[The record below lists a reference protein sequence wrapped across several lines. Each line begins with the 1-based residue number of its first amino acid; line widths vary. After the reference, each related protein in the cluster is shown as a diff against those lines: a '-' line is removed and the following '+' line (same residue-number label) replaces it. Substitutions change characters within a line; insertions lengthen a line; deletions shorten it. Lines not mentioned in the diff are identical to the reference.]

1 MEGINLPEFLNT
13 EEKYN
18 KLIHDI
24 DTLDKFEEVYLK
36 LLSDDNLEMSAI
48 LTLMKIIECDVIL
61 INKLTEASTL
71 IEMTESFIR
80 YMMLKEPISS
90 NKNDNKEE
98 VEKKKSRKSIKD
110 ISKKQNKI
118 PKEDTKKEKKMKPS
132 VEKEGVIECDCDC

>member
-18 KLIHDI
+18 KLIHEI

-48 LTLMKIIECDVIL
+48 LTLMKIIERDVIL
-61 INKLTEASTL
+61 VNKLTEPSTL

-90 NKNDNKEE
+90 NKNDNKGE
-98 VEKKKSRKSIKD
+98 VKKKSRKSIKD
-110 ISKKQNKI
+110 ISKKQKKI

-132 VEKEGVIECDCDC
+132 VEKEGVIECDCHC